1 MSQPDRDHLAFVAII
16 GGNFLEG
23 GHLGALANGPAAL
36 IVIGGT
42 FGAALLQSPD
52 ERLQARHADSLDSFP
67 PRVDLAGGIDRVV
80 NWSLTARKE
89 GLLGLEGVADAEPDN
104 YAQRPATAGG
114 RRRAG
119 SDPQHPGSRF
129 LHPGKPRHQAA
140 KVFESMGGYAPTI
153 GIIGAVMGL
162 IHVMGN
168 LADPSQ
174 LGSGI
179 AVAFVATIYGVA
191 SANLVLLP
199 MAASSS
205 PSRCVSRVIAR
216 CCWKA
221 SCRSPKVKPALHRVE
236 ASGLHGLMGVM
247 NYGTSSPA

>member
-1 MSQPDRDHLAFVAII
+1 MDILSLLGLLLAFVAII

-23 GHLGALANGPAAL
+23 GHLSALLNGPAAL

-42 FGAALLQSPD
+42 LAACLLQSPMSAFK
-52 ERLQARHADSLDSFP
+52 RAMQIVAWILFP
-67 PRVDLAGGIDRVV
+67 PRIDLAGGIDRVV

-89 GLLGLEGVADAEPDN
+89 GLLGLESVADSEPDSYSRKGLQLLVDGAEPEAIRSILEVD
-104 YAQRPATAGG
+104 
-114 RRRAG
+114 
-119 SDPQHPGSRF
+119 F
-129 LHPGKPRHQAA
+129 LTQEARDIQAA

-174 LGSGI
+174 LGNGI

-191 SANLVLLP
+191 TANLILLP
-199 MAASSS
+199 IANKLKAIAIRQ
-205 PSRCVSRVIAR
+205 SRYREMLLEGILSIAEGENP
-216 CCWKA
+216 
-221 SCRSPKVKPALHRVE
+221 RSIELKLQGFME
-236 ASGLHGLMGVM
+236 
-247 NYGTSSPA
+247 

>member
-1 MSQPDRDHLAFVAII
+1 MDVLSLIGLILAFVAIV

-23 GHLGALANGPAAL
+23 GHVGALLNGPAAL
-36 IVIGGT
+36 IVLGGT
-42 FGAALLQSPD
+42 LAAALLQSPLSSFK
-52 ERLQARHADSLDSFP
+52 RALQILRWIFFP

-89 GLLGLEGVADAEPDN
+89 GLLGLEGVADAEPDP
-104 YAQRPATAGG
+104 YARKGLQLLVDGAEPESIRSILEVDFLT
-114 RRRAG
+114 
-119 SDPQHPGSRF
+119 QESRDI
-129 LHPGKPRHQAA
+129 QAA

-174 LGSGI
+174 LGNGI

-191 SANLVLLP
+191 SANLILLP
-199 MAASSS
+199 VANKLKAIVMRQ
-205 PSRCVSRVIAR
+205 SRYREMLLEGLLSIAEGENP
-216 CCWKA
+216 
-221 SCRSPKVKPALHRVE
+221 RSIELKLQGFME
-236 ASGLHGLMGVM
+236 
-247 NYGTSSPA
+247 

>member
-1 MSQPDRDHLAFVAII
+1 MDVLSLIGLILAFVAIV

-23 GHLGALANGPAAL
+23 GHVGALVNGPAAL
-36 IVIGGT
+36 IVLGGT
-42 FGAALLQSPD
+42 LAAALLQSPLSSFK
-52 ERLQARHADSLDSFP
+52 RALQILSWILFP

-89 GLLGLEGVADAEPDN
+89 GLLGLEGVAESEPDPYARKGLQLLVDGAEPEAIRSILEVDFLT
-104 YAQRPATAGG
+104 QEG
-114 RRRAG
+114 R
-119 SDPQHPGSRF
+119 DI
-129 LHPGKPRHQAA
+129 QAA

-174 LGSGI
+174 LGNGI

-199 MAASSS
+199 IANKLKAIVMRQ
-205 PSRCVSRVIAR
+205 SRYREMLLEGLLSIAEGENP
-216 CCWKA
+216 
-221 SCRSPKVKPALHRVE
+221 RSIELKLQGFME
-236 ASGLHGLMGVM
+236 
-247 NYGTSSPA
+247 